1 LRERAAPR
9 ADRALRTALRLVD
22 AAGLLVP
29 AAERRQWREQW
40 SADLWHRARALE
52 GGGGRAGFA
61 ELPRRALGA
70 FAHAAWLLGRE
81 WRVGAMMQDVR
92 YGLRS
97 MRRRPGFTLVAVL
110 VAGLGIGAN
119 ATIFS
124 WIQAL
129 VLDPLPGVADPGR
142 LVALNGVEGDRRELS
157 FSWPNFRDLHGQL
170 PESLSGVLAQR
181 PVPLSLRLGDR
192 PERVWGALVGGDFF
206 EVLGVKAV
214 RGRTFRSEEMT
225 TPGTY
230 PVAVVGYALWRERL
244 GGRDD
249 AVGAPLTINGRA
261 FTVVGVLPPSFRGAE
276 AAFGLDVYVPMM
288 MQESIVSGQRLEARG
303 NGWLHVLGR
312 LAPGATLEQAQAG
325 LDVAAAR
332 LAAGHPVN
340 EGRGIAVFPLWRAP
354 SSASSVLAPVLAVLA
369 GLVGV
374 VLLIACVNVASL
386 LLARAAAREREVAV
400 RLAVGASR
408 SRLVRQ
414 LLTESVLLA
423 LAGGLAGIA
432 MAAVTSRA
440 LVGLLPPTPF
450 PVEIRTGL
458 SLPLVAFGALV
469 STLTGL
475 LFGLAPAL
483 QATRGDMGGL
493 KHSAGALGGGRRPV
507 RLRQTLV
514 VGQLAMS
521 MLLLVSAGLFLR
533 TLWNARALD
542 PGYAEDQG
550 LLASLDLQ
558 PAGYSEEAGR
568 AFHAELLR
576 RVEAL
581 PGVRAASLATHVP
594 LSLGGGSDTS
604 GAIEGYEP
612 REDEHIVLFYNEV
625 SPGYFDT
632 LGVPLVAGRGIDERD
647 GADGAHVVV
656 INETMARRYWRGGQA
671 LGGRVRLGDRA
682 LEVVGIAGDGRYR
695 RLDEEPL
702 SYMYLPLAQY
712 WEPEATLQVA
722 TDVDPRSVLTE
733 LHRSVAG
740 LDPELPLFDVRTLA
754 EHREL
759 AVYLQDL
766 TATLL
771 GAFGLL
777 ALSLAAVGVYGVVA
791 QSVSRRTQEIGVRMA
806 LGASRGEILRLVLG
820 QGAAFV
826 AMGLVLGAAAALAV
840 APLFRSQLLG
850 VGAADPVSFGVT
862 AAVLAAAA
870 LAACALPARRAAAI
884 EPVAALREE

>member
-1 LRERAAPR
+1 LSDGSRLQTSLRA
-9 ADRALRTALRLVD
+9 ALRLVD

-29 AAERRQWREQW
+29 AAQRREWREQW
-40 SADLWHRARALE
+40 CADLLHRAGVLE
-52 GGGGRAGFA
+52 RSGDAGGA

-70 FAHAAWLLGRE
+70 FAHAAWLLRRE

-97 MRRRPGFTLVAVL
+97 MRRRPGFTLVAML

-124 WIQAL
+124 WVRAL
-129 VLDPLPGVADPGR
+129 LLDPLPGVAEPGR

-157 FSWPNFRDLHGQL
+157 FSWPNFVDVETQL
-170 PESLSGVLAQR
+170 PPSLSGVLASR
-181 PVPLSLRLGDR
+181 PVPLSVRLGDR
-192 PERVWGALVGGDFF
+192 PERVWGALVGGEFF
-206 EVLGVKAV
+206 EVLGVEAA
-214 RGRTFRSEEMT
+214 RGRTFRAEEKT
-225 TPGTY
+225 TPETHA
-230 PVAVVGYALWRERL
+230 VAVVGHSFWQERL
-244 GGRDD
+244 GGRED
-249 AVGAPLTINGRA
+249 AIGGPLTINGHT
-261 FTVVGVLPPSFRGAE
+261 FTVVGVMPPSFRGAE

-288 MQESIVSGQRLEARG
+288 MQEAIVAGKRLEERG

-312 LAPGATLEQAQAG
+312 LAPGATHEQAQAE
-325 LDVAAAR
+325 LDVVAAR
-332 LAAGHPVN
+332 LAAEYPVD
-340 EGRGIAVFPLWRAP
+340 EGRGMAVFPLWRAP

-374 VLLIACVNVASL
+374 VLLIACVNIASL

-408 SRLVRQ
+408 GRLVRQ

-423 LAGGLAGIA
+423 IAGGLAGIA

-450 PVEIRTGL
+450 PVEIRTGV
-458 SLPLVAFGALV
+458 SLPLLVFGALL
-469 STLTGL
+469 SILTGV

-483 QATRGDMGGL
+483 QATRSDLMAGL
-493 KHSAGALGGGRRPV
+493 KQSAGALGGGRRPA

-514 VGQLAMS
+514 VGQLALS

-542 PGYAEDQG
+542 PGYAEDRG
-550 LLASLDLQ
+550 ILASLDLQ
-558 PAGYSEEAGR
+558 PAGYDEEAGR

-576 RVEAL
+576 RIEAL

-604 GAIEGYEP
+604 GSIEGYQP
-612 REDEHIVLFYNEV
+612 REDEHLVLFYNKV

-632 LGVPLVAGRGIDERD
+632 LGVPIVEGRGIDERD
-647 GADGAHVVV
+647 TADAPDVVV
-656 INETMARRYWRGGQA
+656 INETMARRYWQEGEA
-671 LGGRVRLGDRA
+671 LGGRVTLGDRT
-682 LEVVGIAGDGRYR
+682 LEVVGIARDGRYL
-695 RLDEEPL
+695 RLNEEARN
-702 SYMYLPLAQY
+702 YMYLPLSQY
-712 WEPEATLQVA
+712 WGPETTLQVA
-722 TDVDPRSVLTE
+722 TEVDPRSVLTA
-733 LHRSVAG
+733 LHRSVAS

-754 EHREL
+754 EHRRL

-777 ALSLAAVGVYGVVA
+777 ALALAAVGVYGVVA
-791 QSVSRRTQEIGVRMA
+791 QSVSRRTQEIGLRMA
-806 LGASRGEILRLVLG
+806 LVASRAEILRLVLS
-820 QGAAFV
+820 QGARFV
-826 AMGLVLGAAAALAV
+826 AVGLALGGAAALAV
-840 APLFRSQLLG
+840 APLFGSQLVG
-850 VGAADPVSFGVT
+850 VGAADPASFAAT
-862 AAVLAAAA
+862 AVVLAAAA
-870 LAACALPARRAAAI
+870 LAACALPARRGAAI